1 MLTSPL
7 ILRYIPTS
15 QDKSLVARDV
25 DDAVFRSE
33 HMIGKT
39 TRMPQADDNMELV
52 VNGEPFDGH
61 VTTLAELIGE
71 LGYGDQRVATA
82 VNGDFVSGRDRET
95 YELRDGDQIEV
106 VAPRQG
112 G

>member
-1 MLTSPL
+1 
-7 ILRYIPTS
+7 
-15 QDKSLVARDV
+15 
-25 DDAVFRSE
+25 
-33 HMIGKT
+33 
-39 TRMPQADDNMELV
+39 MELI
-52 VNGEPFDGH
+52 VNGEPFDGN

-82 VNGDFVSGRDRET
+82 VNGDFVSGDERKE
-95 YELRDGDQIEV
+95 YELRDGDQVEV

>member
-1 MLTSPL
+1 MDGTVMSTNM
-7 ILRYIPTS
+7 RR
-15 QDKSLVARDV
+15 A
-25 DDAVFRSE
+25 E
-33 HMIGKT
+33 
-39 TRMPQADDNMELV
+39 DNTELV
-52 VNGEPFDGH
+52 VNGENFDGD

-82 VNGDFVSGRDRET
+82 VNGSFVSGNERKT

>member
-1 MLTSPL
+1 MTNMG
-7 ILRYIPTS
+7 REEDT
-15 QDKSLVARDV
+15 
-25 DDAVFRSE
+25 
-33 HMIGKT
+33 
-39 TRMPQADDNMELV
+39 MELI
-52 VNGEPFDGH
+52 VNGEVFDGE

-82 VNGDFVSGRDRET
+82 VNGSFVAGNERDT
-95 YELRDGDQIEV
+95 YELRDGDEIEV